1 MTRTKR
7 QVYFLFLAAGLLW
20 IAIPIHPAIAQN
32 YKLTSLFSVNS
43 NLPGLPAFEPS
54 INSSGKVAYQRRT
67 ADSTVVEFVI
77 FTHDGVTE
85 TPFFNFFEEGFS
97 SAQTPIVINDNGA
110 VAAISGSNG
119 GDTTACDFLQ
129 CLIRIDP
136 DQTYT
141 ILATANGQGGGGDFR
156 EITGQTLSMNNSGQV
171 AVLVTTT
178 ADGTPAV
185 VRIDDLGI
193 TTIALQ
199 TTEFFNFTGPTI
211 NNSGRVAFGAQFTS
225 ECPAQTS
232 CVSIFSGTG
241 GSLTE
246 EGAPSNAV
254 TFAPFINN
262 NGLVLGSGSLPLIYT
277 AQGGV
282 VNTLVHGDE
291 DPVFTSLSPN
301 PSQNDVGDFVFLS
314 GSSSSDFGLF
324 TGNDP
329 SQHTVVRANQNVF
342 GGTPSD
348 LRTALHYINNLGQIV
363 FALTVVDGNQQNPTT
378 HVVLA
383 ELDVDRDDVPDR
395 LDNCPDI
402 PNPGQ
407 EDSDNDTVGDACD
420 SDFTAD
426 FDIKTFKP
434 KKSIAQ
440 GKALALKLSA
450 KNNGT
455 VNAPVPA
462 TIIGVQN
469 GVEVYN
475 QTMNV
480 SAAPRKTAKVTF
492 PSFTPT
498 STGNIDWTLTI
509 NDGDADVDSA
519 TAVTA
524 VKP

>member
-1 MTRTKR
+1 
-7 QVYFLFLAAGLLW
+7 
-20 IAIPIHPAIAQN
+20 
-32 YKLTSLFSVNS
+32 
-43 NLPGLPAFEPS
+43 
-54 INSSGKVAYQRRT
+54 
-67 ADSTVVEFVI
+67 
-77 FTHDGVTE
+77 
-85 TPFFNFFEEGFS
+85 
-97 SAQTPIVINDNGA
+97 
-110 VAAISGSNG
+110 
-119 GDTTACDFLQ
+119 
-129 CLIRIDP
+129 
-136 DQTYT
+136 
-141 ILATANGQGGGGDFR
+141 
-156 EITGQTLSMNNSGQV
+156 
-171 AVLVTTT
+171 
-178 ADGTPAV
+178 
-185 VRIDDLGI
+185 
-193 TTIALQ
+193 
-199 TTEFFNFTGPTI
+199 
-211 NNSGRVAFGAQFTS
+211 
-225 ECPAQTS
+225 
-232 CVSIFSGTG
+232 
-241 GSLTE
+241 
-246 EGAPSNAV
+246 
-254 TFAPFINN
+254 
-262 NGLVLGSGSLPLIYT
+262 
-277 AQGGV
+277 
-282 VNTLVHGDE
+282 
-291 DPVFTSLSPN
+291 
-301 PSQNDVGDFVFLS
+301 
-314 GSSSSDFGLF
+314 
-324 TGNDP
+324 
-329 SQHTVVRANQNVF
+329 
-342 GGTPSD
+342 
-348 LRTALHYINNLGQIV
+348 LGQIV